1 VLFTLSIE
9 HILSINVLFCLLHV
23 HSSEDKLLQD
33 EIINI
38 LPLVQNVNAMAEEMQ
53 KPVAFSIMLVSPEA
67 RGLEHG
73 RTEVSLVFHCALL
86 LSCLLCHYNGARGI
100 LYLGYPSIHPCLCD
114 HAPEV
119 C

>member
-1 VLFTLSIE
+1 LLYLF
-9 HILSINVLFCLLHV
+9 HV
-23 HSSEDKLLQD
+23 HSLEDKLLQD

-73 RTEVSLVFHCALL
+73 RTEVHCILVFHCKL
-86 LSCLLCHYNGARGI
+86 GI
-100 LYLGYPSIHPCLCD
+100 AVIMRPLPLQWCQRYSVCRLSIHASML
-114 HAPEV
+114 V
-119 C
+119 